1 MRGARGQDA
10 TISEE
15 ARALHRESLVVDL
28 HVDSFLWV
36 RLFGYDMGRRHGNHL
51 PMGPLGW
58 HADLPRFA
66 EGGVGAVGLGIVVNP
81 PALRRELL
89 FPLKILAWSE
99 RQRGAEALMTTLD
112 LMHAAAQRCPDQLAI
127 VRSGAEL
134 RAAHAAGKVAGFAC
148 LEGAHGI
155 AGSLEHVHTAY
166 ARGLRSIGL
175 VHFQATE
182 AGYPMTVRRF
192 DGRGLTDFGRVLIA
206 EMEQLGML
214 VDLAHL
220 NDAGVADALDT
231 MRRPFMISHTGCRA
245 VYPHRRNITDAQI
258 RAVADRGGVIG
269 MIFARNFVAG
279 GLCAGME
286 RVLDHFDHTLK
297 VGGEDVVAIG
307 SDYDGFIV
315 PARGLED
322 VTALPRL
329 TAGLLARGHRPAAI
343 RKVLGENALRVFS
356 EVCG

>member
-15 ARALHRESLVVDL
+15 ARALHRESLVIDL

-36 RLFGYDMGRRHGNHL
+36 RLYGYDMARRHVNYL
-51 PMGPLGW
+51 PMRPFGW

-81 PALRRELL
+81 PTVQPELL
-89 FPLKILAWSE
+89 LPLKMLAWSE

-112 LMHAAAQRCPDQLAI
+112 LMHATAQRCPDQLAI

-134 RAAHAAGKVAGFAC
+134 RAARAAGKLAGFAC

-155 AGSLEHVHTAY
+155 AGSLEHVRTAY

-182 AGYPMTVRRF
+182 AGYPMTVPQF
-192 DGRGLTDFGRVLIA
+192 DGRGLTDFGRALIA
-206 EMEQLGML
+206 EMERLGML

-220 NDAGVADALDT
+220 NDAGVADALET

-258 RAVADRGGVIG
+258 RAVADRGGVTG

-279 GLCAGME
+279 GLWAGME
-286 RVLDHFDHTLK
+286 RVLDHFDHALK
-297 VGGEDVVAIG
+297 VGGEDVVAVG

-322 VTALPRL
+322 VTAMPRL
-329 TAGLLARGHRPAAI
+329 TAGLLARGHRPATI

-356 EVCG
+356 EACG